1 MATRPAIWRMR
12 RPKGKIGPVDLSGV
26 TSMIRKS
33 SLFLSVAI
41 AGAAV
46 VALAAPA
53 SATSDYCIQL
63 EQQFDAV
70 AAEHATDP
78 KLPLAQS
85 YRNKG
90 SSLCNADAEEIG
102 EQDLQQAIRLLGV
115 EPEPFN

>member
-1 MATRPAIWRMR
+1 MQ
-12 RPKGKIGPVDLSGV
+12 RPKGNIEPVDLSGV

-33 SLFLSVAI
+33 SLFLFVAV
-41 AGAAV
+41 ATGAV
-46 VALAAPA
+46 VAMAGFA

-90 SSLCNADAEEIG
+90 STLCNADAEEIG
-102 EQDLQQAIRLLGV
+102 EQQLEQAIRLLGV

>member
-1 MATRPAIWRMR
+1 
-12 RPKGKIGPVDLSGV
+12 
-26 TSMIRKS
+26 MIRKS
-33 SLFLSVAI
+33 SFFIAVAF
-41 AGAAV
+41 ATVAV
-46 VALAAPA
+46 VAMAGSA

-70 AAEHATDP
+70 AGEHATDP

-102 EQDLQQAIRLLGV
+102 EQQLQEAIRLLGV